1 MNAKQAPAG
10 FGRTAAAASWV
21 VPVAGMVGTGLLAT
35 LHAPGVMFLWSA
47 LASLAMLASVGLGI
61 AALTRI
67 TKEGR
72 RGILVPALVGLGIN
86 SLLVVFAVLGFMA
99 R

>member
-1 MNAKQAPAG
+1 MG
-10 FGRTAAAASWV
+10 FGRMAATVSWV
-21 VPVAGMVGTGLLAT
+21 VPVAGMVGTGLIGT

-72 RGILVPALVGLGIN
+72 RGILVPALVGLSIN
-86 SLLVVFAVLGFMA
+86 ALLIVSAVLGLMA

>member
-1 MNAKQAPAG
+1 MNAQHAPAR
-10 FGRTAAAASWV
+10 FGRAAATASWV
-21 VPVAGMVGTGLLAT
+21 VPIAGMVGTGMIGA

-47 LASLAMLASVGLGI
+47 FASLAMLASVGLGI
-61 AALTRI
+61 VALSRM

-72 RGILVPALVGLGIN
+72 SGILVPALVGLGIN
-86 SLLVVFAVLGFMA
+86 ALLVASAVLGLMA